1 MTASS
6 PIPPPVK
13 SVVHLEVKWD
23 QNSVEPWTEVNRV
36 VVTVSPPQWVGDT
49 GQVASRRRDVSS
61 GCFLCRFTKMSL
73 KGAPRLLD
81 LAVQSLVRNEA
92 LAISALEEL
101 PRELFP
107 PLFMEAFTR
116 RRSRV
121 LTAMVQAWPF
131 TCLPLGSLMKS
142 HDLKSLRAV
151 LDGLDALLLPQKF
164 RPRRWILQVLDLRD
178 VDENF
183 WTVWSEAVA
192 PTCST
197 NALGKRKTGK
207 DCPRLGREKPFQVI
221 VDLCLTV
228 RTVDESL
235 IYVSVWARQRK
246 DFVHLCCR
254 KLNILA
260 GSLEIIRSDLKTV
273 ELECIQEVEVNCHWK
288 LPTLGRFASYLGRM
302 THLQTLLVSHV
313 SAPAYLSPEMKKKY
327 LSQFATSF
335 LKLDR
340 LQALHMHSDSF
351 LEGHLD
357 QVLRC
362 LKTPLETLS
371 MNFCSLVESDMS
383 HLSWCPT
390 LSQLKHLVLTNV
402 RLTDFSPEPL
412 QLLLER
418 VAVTLQTL
426 DLDDCGISDAQLR
439 VILPSLSCC
448 FQLTTFSF
456 CGNQIF
462 MPALEDLV
470 RHTVALSKFRT
481 GQYPAPLESYDASG
495 TFYQEIL
502 ARFVAKL
509 RRTLRDLQSKSIF
522 FGIVPCPECGNGVF
536 YDLDMVRY

>member
-1 MTASS
+1 MNFEGE
-6 PIPPPVK
+6 
-13 SVVHLEVKWD
+13 L
-23 QNSVEPWTEVNRV
+23 
-36 VVTVSPPQWVGDT
+36 
-49 GQVASRRRDVSS
+49 
-61 GCFLCRFTKMSL
+61 
-73 KGAPRLLD
+73 RLLD
-81 LAVQSLVRNEA
+81 LAVHSLARNEA

-131 TCLPLGSLMKS
+131 TCLPLGSLMKTR
-142 HDLKSLRAV
+142 DLKTLKAV
-151 LDGLDALLLPQKF
+151 LDGLDALLAQKV
-164 RPRRWILQVLDLRD
+164 RSRRWILQVLDLRD
-178 VDENF
+178 VDENI
-183 WTVWSEAVA
+183 WTMWSEAVA

-197 NALGKRKTGK
+197 NTLDERETGK
-207 DCPRLGREKPFQVI
+207 DCPGSGREKPFKVI
-221 VDLCLTV
+221 VDLYLDIT
-228 RTVDESL
+228 TLDESL
-235 IYVSVWARQRK
+235 TYLSVWARQRK
-246 DFVHLCCR
+246 DFVHLCCT
-254 KLNILA
+254 KLDILA
-260 GSLEIIRSDLKTV
+260 GAFKIIRNVLHIV
-273 ELECIQEVEVNCHWK
+273 ELDCIQEVEVNCHWK

-335 LKLDR
+335 LKLDC

-362 LKTPLETLS
+362 LKTPLDTFS
-371 MNFCSLVESDMS
+371 ISHCPLVELDVK

-418 VAVTLQTL
+418 VAATLQTL

-439 VILPSLSCC
+439 VILPSLSRCS
-448 FQLTTFSF
+448 QLMTFSF
-456 CGNQIF
+456 CGNQIS
-462 MPALEDLV
+462 MAALEDLV
-470 RHTVALSKFRT
+470 HHTIRLSKFST
-481 GQYPAPLESYDASG
+481 GLYPAPLESYDASG

-502 ARFVAKL
+502 AQFAAKL
-509 RRTLRDLQSKSIF
+509 RCTLRGFQSKNIL
-522 FGIVPCPECGNGVF
+522 FGTVPCPQSGNRDF
-536 YDLDMVRY
+536 YDLDHVGYTY

>member
-1 MTASS
+1 
-6 PIPPPVK
+6 
-13 SVVHLEVKWD
+13 
-23 QNSVEPWTEVNRV
+23 
-36 VVTVSPPQWVGDT
+36 
-49 GQVASRRRDVSS
+49 
-61 GCFLCRFTKMSL
+61 MSL

-142 HDLKSLRAV
+142 YDLKSLRAV

-183 WTVWSEAVA
+183 WTAWSEAVA
-192 PTCST
+192 DTCSL
-197 NALGKRKTGK
+197 NALSKRKTGK
-207 DCPRLGREKPFQVI
+207 DCPGLGREKPLKVI
-221 VDLCLTV
+221 IDLCLDIT
-228 RTVDESL
+228 TLDESL

-260 GSLEIIRSDLKTV
+260 RTLKIIRNVLHMV

-288 LPTLGRFASYLGRM
+288 LPTLGRFASYLGHM

-313 SAPAYLSPEMKKKY
+313 SAPAYLSLEMKKKY

-335 LKLDR
+335 LKLDC

-362 LKTPLETLS
+362 LKTPLETFS
-371 MNFCSLVESDMS
+371 INYCPLVELDVS
-383 HLSWCPT
+383 HLSWCQM
-390 LSQLKHLVLTNV
+390 LSQLKHLVLTTV

-418 VAVTLQTL
+418 VTATLQTL
-426 DLDDCGISDAQLR
+426 HLDDCGISDAQLR
-439 VILPSLSCC
+439 VILPSLSRCS
-448 FQLTTFSF
+448 QLTTFSF

-470 RHTVALSKFRT
+470 RHTVALSKFST
-481 GQYPAPLESYDASG
+481 GQYPMPLESYDASG

-502 ARFVAKL
+502 AQFVVKL
-509 RRTLRDLQSKSIF
+509 RRALRDLKSKRIF
-522 FGIVPCPECGNGVF
+522 FGIVPCSECGNGVF